1 MELAGRVVVF
11 AVLVGAL
18 GGRIGGRRRH
28 RVRLVNG
35 FVGQTQRR
43 NGRSFR
49 SLAICRPPPKATKWK
64 RTSNRIAT
72 NSLKPAAEYLKII
85 KGKLEA
91 ARNPIKPG
99 QFKLN

>member
-18 GGRIGGRRRH
+18 GGRH